1 MENLPPRYDGTIQP
15 EVWVQDLRFFC
26 ALRGV
31 YDQSTILSIAILR
44 IDPDIPIPKDTN
56 SFDLL
61 ISVLKDHV
69 THSVFRADSLEK
81 LNKLKCERN
90 REMSEFIAKF
100 TFLCRGANITDWEEK
115 KRYLL
120 RNLPDDIVRNVFR
133 SRIENLNSSDKNS
146 FDKVIETFRD
156 VMLEHRRQIRYGSK
170 IALKHVATGRFLSS
184 KDIRYDTGS
193 KQHIVFCG
201 NWQPDRQTDFWIV
214 IPPHKQNRKAGNP
227 VAFNSLIGCK
237 HQQTSRNLHSH
248 NIIES
253 PKTKQQEVTCAGP
266 DTNDIWLLQRH
277 SINSDYNNSGHW
289 EIGDTISLRH
299 DNTKKSLSSHDF
311 LLNDGNQ
318 EVTCHADGHEE
329 NHKWIVEVFE

>member
-1 MENLPPRYDGTIQP
+1 MEPFSQK
-15 EVWVQDLRFFC
+15 
-26 ALRGV
+26 
-31 YDQSTILSIAILR
+31 

-193 KQHIVFCG
+193 NQHIVFCG

-214 IPPHKQNRKAGNP
+214 IPPHAQNRKAGNP
-227 VAFNSLIGCK
+227 VAFNSLIGLK

-248 NIIES
+248 DGIES
-253 PKTKQQEVTCAGP
+253 RKQSNKRSLVVRAIAMTTGYYNVIASIAIITIRDIGRLVTQ
-266 DTNDIWLLQRH
+266 L
-277 SINSDYNNSGHW
+277 
-289 EIGDTISLRH
+289 
-299 DNTKKSLSSHDF
+299 
-311 LLNDGNQ
+311 DGNQ

-329 NHKWIVEVFE
+329 NHKWIVEFFE